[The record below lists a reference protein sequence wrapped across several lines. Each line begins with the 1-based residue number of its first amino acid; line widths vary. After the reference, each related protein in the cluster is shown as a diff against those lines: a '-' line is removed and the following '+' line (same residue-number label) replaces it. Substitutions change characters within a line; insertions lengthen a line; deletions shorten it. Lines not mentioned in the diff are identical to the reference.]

1 MSRILPNYTEVQ
13 KISALIYKQRFFHPN
28 RPKTAVSNY
37 VHIGY
42 IATRPGAVRHEYL
55 PHGLFG
61 KMKPGSID
69 IFQSWQEVARIAR
82 DISKQGKNMYRSVIS
97 LRTET
102 AMVLGLNDFEAWQQ
116 YIEQHIA
123 TLAAHNRIKTEN
135 LCWAAAFHNEKD
147 HPHLHIVFWDK
158 EQAIMKNFTHPEI
171 PNRIRKQLIKDTFA
185 FKIKEFCAE
194 RDLAKTG
201 ITNITDAILEQFEAH
216 MKSLNPQSFRA
227 LQQRF
232 EHEDEDSLRSLLR
245 LPKHNLTNTQAVDQ
259 LAPRLFELRQALP
272 NHGRLAY
279 QLLTPEAK
287 SHIDE
292 FVQDLLQQNPYLTK
306 MVETY
311 VKTKMEVAKLY
322 SSDPAHLTKQ
332 SSKYQA
338 EAEKRI
344 ANSILSTVRTIIKLE
359 QASDVGIHQ
368 LERYRTWT
376 EQLILEL
383 LSAME
388 QISMQAQLDFEDK
401 VKVVF
406 GGEWSKQ
413 AKKEWI
419 LRQKD
424 KGMDR

>member
-1 MSRILPNYTEVQ
+1 MQ

-42 IATRPGAVRHEYL
+42 IATRPGAVRHENL

-61 KMKPGSID
+61 KLKPGNID
-69 IFQSWQEVARIAR
+69 VFQSWQEFARIAR

-102 AMVLGLNDFEAWQQ
+102 AMELGLNDFEAWQR

-123 TLAAHNRIKTEN
+123 TLATHNRIKTEN
-135 LCWAAAFHNEKD
+135 LCWAAALHNEKD
-147 HPHLHIVFWDK
+147 HPHLHVVFWDK
-158 EQAIMKNFTHPEI
+158 EQAILKNFTHPEI

-185 FKIKEFCAE
+185 FRIKEFCSK

-201 ITNITDAILEQFEAH
+201 ITSITDDILEQFEAH

-232 EHEDEDSLRSLLR
+232 EHEDEDSLLR
-245 LPKHNLTNTQAVDQ
+245 LPKHNLTNPQSVEQ
-259 LAPRLFELRQALP
+259 LASHLFQLRQALP
-272 NHGRLAY
+272 QKGRLAY
-279 QLLTPEAK
+279 QLLTPETN
-287 SHIDE
+287 SLVDE
-292 FVQDLLQQNPYLTK
+292 FVQDLLQQNSYLAE

-311 VKTKMEVAKLY
+311 VKAKLEVAKLY
-322 SSDPAHLTKQ
+322 TSDPASLTQQ

-344 ANSILSTVRTIIKLE
+344 ANRILSTVRTIIKLE
-359 QASDVGIHQ
+359 QASDVGIRQ
-368 LERYRTWT
+368 IERYKTWT
-376 EQLILEL
+376 EQLVLEL

-388 QISMQAQLDFEDK
+388 QLSMQAQLDYDDK
-401 VKVVF
+401 ARVVF

-413 AKKEWI
+413 AKKEW
-419 LRQKD
+419 LLKQKD
-424 KGMDR
+424 KGVDR

>member
-1 MSRILPNYTEVQ
+1 MLPSYTEVL

-42 IATRPGAVRHEYL
+42 IATRPGAVRHANL

-61 KMKPGSID
+61 KLVPGNID
-69 IFQSWQEVARIAR
+69 VFQTWQEVARIAR
-82 DISKQGKNMYRSVIS
+82 AISRQGKNMYRGLIS

-102 AMVLGLNDFEAWQQ
+102 AMDLGLNNFEAWQQ

-123 TLAAHNRIKTEN
+123 TLATHNRIKTEN

-158 EQAIMKNFTHPEI
+158 QQTIMKNYTHPEI

-201 ITNITDAILEQFEAH
+201 ITNITDDVLEQFEKH
-216 MKSLNPQSFRA
+216 MKSLNPRAFRTF
-227 LQQRF
+227 QQRF
-232 EHEDEDSLRSLLR
+232 EHEDEDSLLR
-245 LPKHNLTNTQAVDQ
+245 LPTHHLSNPQAVEH
-259 LAPRLFELRQALP
+259 LGTRLFELRQTLTKS
-272 NHGRLAY
+272 GRLAY
-279 QLLTPEAK
+279 KLLTPEAK
-287 SHIDE
+287 MLVDE
-292 FVQDLLQQNPYLTK
+292 FVLELLQQNPYLAE
-306 MVETY
+306 MVDTY
-311 VKTKMEVAKLY
+311 VAAKLEVAKLY
-322 SSDPAHLTKQ
+322 TSNPAALASQ
-332 SSKYQA
+332 SSKYQK
-338 EAEKRI
+338 EAETRI
-344 ANSILSTVRTIIKLE
+344 ANRVLSTVRTIIKLE
-359 QASDVGIHQ
+359 QASDVDIRQ
-368 LERYRTWT
+368 IERYRTWT

-383 LSAME
+383 LTVME
-388 QISMQAQLDFEDK
+388 QLSMQAQLDYDDK
-401 VKVVF
+401 AKVVF

-413 AKKEWI
+413 AKKEWL

-424 KGMDR
+424 KGIEP

>member
-1 MSRILPNYTEVQ
+1 MPNYTEVLE
-13 KISALIYKQRFFHPN
+13 ISALIYKQRFFHPN

-42 IATRPGAVRHEYL
+42 IATRPGAVRHENL

-61 KMKPGSID
+61 KMQPGSID
-69 IFQSWQEVARIAR
+69 VFQSWQEVARIAR

-102 AMVLGLNDFEAWQQ
+102 AMELGLNDFEAWQQ

-158 EQAIMKNFTHPEI
+158 EQTIMKNFTHPEI

-227 LQQRF
+227 LRQRF
-232 EHEDEDSLRSLLR
+232 EHADEDSLLR
-245 LPKHNLTNTQAVDQ
+245 LPKHNLTNSQSVEQ
-259 LAPRLFELRQALP
+259 LASHLLQLRHALP
-272 NHGRLAY
+272 KNGRLAY

-287 SHIDE
+287 SLVDE
-292 FVQDLLQQNPYLTK
+292 FVQDLLQQNPYLAE

-311 VKTKMEVAKLY
+311 VKAKLEVAKLY
-322 SSDPAHLTKQ
+322 TSDPAALTQQ
-332 SSKYQA
+332 SIKYQA

-344 ANSILSTVRTIIKLE
+344 ANRILSTVRTIIQLE
-359 QASDVGIHQ
+359 QSSDVAIRQ
-368 LERYRTWT
+368 VERYRTWT

-383 LSAME
+383 LSVME
-388 QISMQAQLDFEDK
+388 QLSMQAQLDYDDK
-401 VKVVF
+401 AKVVF

-413 AKKEWI
+413 AKKEWL

-424 KGMDR
+424 KGVDR

>member
-1 MSRILPNYTEVQ
+1 MPNYTEVQ

-311 VKTKMEVAKLY
+311 VKAKMEVAKLY

>member
-28 RPKTAVSNY
+28 RSKTAVSNY

-42 IATRPGAVRHEYL
+42 IATRPGAVRHENL

-69 IFQSWQEVARIAR
+69 IFQSWQDVARIAR

-102 AMVLGLNDFEAWQQ
+102 AMVLGLNDFETWQQ

-227 LQQRF
+227 FQQRY
-232 EHEDEDSLRSLLR
+232 EHEDEDSLLR
-245 LPKHNLTNTQAVDQ
+245 LPKHHLTNPQAAEQ
-259 LAPRLFELRQALP
+259 LALHLFELRQAIP
-272 NHGRLAY
+272 KNGRLAY

-287 SHIDE
+287 SHVDE
-292 FVQDLLQQNPYLTK
+292 FVLDLLQQNPYLAE

-311 VKTKMEVAKLY
+311 VKAKLEVVKLY
-322 SSDPAHLTKQ
+322 TSDPASLTKQ

-344 ANSILSTVRTIIKLE
+344 ANRILSTVRTIIKLD
-359 QASDVGIHQ
+359 QDSDVGIRQ

-383 LSAME
+383 LSVME
-388 QISMQAQLDFEDK
+388 QLSMQAQLDYEDK
-401 VKVVF
+401 AKVVF

-413 AKKEWI
+413 AKKEWL